1 MRKRFGPVVVVA
13 VLVLIAINSAFF
25 MVDETN
31 QAILVQL
38 GKPVSGV
45 LAPGLHYKIPFIQE
59 AIFFER
65 RLLDYDAHPAEILTK
80 DKKNLVVDNYAKWKV
95 VDPLKFY
102 QTVRNVSGAVARLDD
117 IIFAELRVELGRHNM
132 VEIIS
137 QLRSEIMENVTK
149 RADER
154 SREMGVSITDVR
166 IKRADLPQE
175 NERAVFGRMQAE
187 REREAK
193 RYRSEGQEAALKLRA
208 NADREKAVILAE
220 AYRKSQQLRGEGD
233 AEATTLFAEA
243 FGQDE
248 EFFSFIRSL
257 EAYRKAMG
265 EKTTLVMSPQD
276 EFLRYFQNSG
286 ADRKRPASASRS
298 QSAPA
303 PAVKAEE

>member
-1 MRKRFGPVVVVA
+1 MRKSFGPVVVVA
-13 VLVLIAINSAFF
+13 VLALIAINSAFF
-25 MVDETN
+25 MVDETT

-65 RLLDYDAHPAEILTK
+65 RLLDYDANPAEILTK

-137 QLRSEIMENVTK
+137 QLRSEIMESVTK

-208 NADREKAVILAE
+208 NADRERAVILAE
-220 AYRKSQQLRGEGD
+220 AYRKAQQLRGEGD

-243 FGQDE
+243 FSQDE

-257 EAYRKAMG
+257 EAYRKSMG
-265 EKTTLVMSPQD
+265 DRTTLVMSPRD

-286 ADRKRPASASRS
+286 ADRKRPTSASRS
-298 QSAPA
+298 QAAPA
-303 PAVKAEE
+303 PLQAED